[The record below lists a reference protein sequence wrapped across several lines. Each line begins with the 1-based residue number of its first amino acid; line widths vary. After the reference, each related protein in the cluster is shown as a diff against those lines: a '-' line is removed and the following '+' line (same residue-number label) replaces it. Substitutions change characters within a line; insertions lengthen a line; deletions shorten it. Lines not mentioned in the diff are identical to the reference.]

1 MEFYELTQ
9 ALEQT
14 IVLVVQAAHSVTY
27 HRAMEITNVLFKGN
41 RKVSH
46 TIKENGNILNT
57 NDAALFGVNFE
68 RHFKDKVKRRS
79 VIYSRQLQV
88 ISRNSCFAQ
97 SHHLAYGKYK
107 SWCSG

>member
-14 IVLVVQAAHSVTY
+14 IVLVVQAAHGITY
-27 HRAMEITNVLFKGN
+27 HKAMEITNVLFTGN

-57 NDAALFGVNFE
+57 NDTALFGVNFE
-68 RHFKDKVKRRS
+68 RHIKNKVKRRS
-79 VIYSRQLQV
+79 VIYSKQLQV
-88 ISRNSCFAQ
+88 ISRNSRFAQ
-97 SHHLAYGKYK
+97 SPHLAYGKYK